1 MKPAMGELIAPPLV
15 KREDGAPGGHPE
27 AENVPPPG
35 TQTLTNGDDTAAAGR
50 LGMSPLKLSAANEGR
65 PAASPNKPPASEGRL
80 TASPNKVPA
89 NEGRPV
95 ASPHKVP
102 AFEGRPSAFPHKGSA
117 PSPYKASPCKRRPAT
132 SLRKDL
138 ASSPVP
144 DGAVRRPVL
153 ILHRLDGRKL
163 QRKSDL
169 LEMGLSE
176 TCALRIRKELA
187 RARRNCRRRYMRR
200 MTSFMNKQRRAAE
213 NQAAAEKGVEDG
225 AATGES

>member
-1 MKPAMGELIAPPLV
+1 MPPLV

-50 LGMSPLKLSAANEGR
+50 LGMSPLKLSAANEGH
-65 PAASPNKPPASEGRL
+65 PAASPNKGPAIEGRL

-89 NEGRPV
+89 NEGRPA

-117 PSPYKASPCKRRPAT
+117 ASPYKASPCKRRPAT
-132 SLRKDL
+132 LPRKDL
-138 ASSPVP
+138 ASSPVA

-153 ILHRLDGRKL
+153 ILHRLNGRNL

-176 TCALRIRKELA
+176 ACALRIRKELA

-200 MTSFMNKQRRAAE
+200 MASFMNKQRRAAE

-225 AATGES
+225 ATTGES

>member
-1 MKPAMGELIAPPLV
+1 MGELIPPPLV

-65 PAASPNKPPASEGRL
+65 PAASPNKVPASEGRL
-80 TASPNKVPA
+80 TASPNKVPTSD
-89 NEGRPV
+89 GRPT

-102 AFEGRPSAFPHKGSA
+102 AFEGCPSAFPHKGPTS
-117 PSPYKASPCKRRPAT
+117 SPYKASPCKRRSVT
-132 SLRKDL
+132 SPRKDL
-138 ASSPVP
+138 ASSPVAG
-144 DGAVRRPVL
+144 GAVRRPML
-153 ILHRLDGRKL
+153 ILHRLNGRNL

-187 RARRNCRRRYMRR
+187 RARRNYRRRYMRR
-200 MTSFMNKQRRAAE
+200 MASFMNKQQRAAGG
-213 NQAAAEKGVEDG
+213 QAAAEKGVGDG